1 MNIEFKKGMILEL
14 ESNIKVAVLDYYAI
28 DAKKVIKE
36 FNSFKDA
43 ATYGRSIK
51 KYLKE
56 TNKGYEET
64 LGFASI
70 CCAIGPNGNK
80 YQFYYA
86 F

>member
-1 MNIEFKKGMILEL
+1 MGTIKIMGENLTTDTKKI
-14 ESNIKVAVLDYYAI
+14 
-28 DAKKVIKE
+28 IKE

-43 ATYGRSIK
+43 AIYGRSLK

-70 CCAIGPNGNK
+70 CCAVGPNGHK

>member
-1 MNIEFKKGMILEL
+1 MGT
-14 ESNIKVAVLDYYAI
+14 IKIIGENLTMGT
-28 DAKKVIKE
+28 KKVIRE
-36 FNSFKDA
+36 FNCSKDA
-43 ATYGRSIK
+43 GTYGRSLN

-70 CCAIGPNGNK
+70 CCIVGPNGNK
-80 YQFYYA
+80 YQFYYT

>member
-1 MNIEFKKGMILEL
+1 MGT
-14 ESNIKVAVLDYYAI
+14 IKIMGENLTTGT
-28 DAKKVIKE
+28 KKVIRE
-36 FNSFKDA
+36 FNSSKDA
-43 ATYGRSIK
+43 ATYGRSLN

-70 CCAIGPNGNK
+70 CCAVGPNGYK

>member
-1 MNIEFKKGMILEL
+1 MGT
-14 ESNIKVAVLDYYAI
+14 IKIMGENLTMGT
-28 DAKKVIKE
+28 KKVIRE

-43 ATYGRSIK
+43 STYGRSLK
-51 KYLKE
+51 KCLKE

-70 CCAIGPNGNK
+70 CCAVGPNGNK